1 MVVRF
6 VVDQVAF
13 GQVIFPFLVLT
24 PASIIPPV
32 FLTPSARFETWE
44 RS

>member
-6 VVDQVAF
+6 VVNQVAF
-13 GQVIFPFLVLT
+13 GQAFLPVLVLSPT
-24 PASIIPPV
+24 SAIPPV